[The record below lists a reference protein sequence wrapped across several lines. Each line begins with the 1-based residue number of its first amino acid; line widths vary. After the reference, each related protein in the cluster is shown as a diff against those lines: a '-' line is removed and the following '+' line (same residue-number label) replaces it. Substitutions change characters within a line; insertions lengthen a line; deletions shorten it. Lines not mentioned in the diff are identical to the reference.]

1 MPREDFCPRKGVAA
15 PGGAAESGS
24 RARIKPEEFFACGPE
39 GTLDEVEEFLRA
51 KVPQPLEK
59 PGGKRPK
66 SR

>member
-1 MPREDFCPRKGVAA
+1 LRHRAA
-15 PGGAAESGS
+15 LQNLGL
-24 RARIKPEEFFACGPE
+24 ARVSNPKTSCGPE

-51 KVPQPLEK
+51 KVPQRLEK